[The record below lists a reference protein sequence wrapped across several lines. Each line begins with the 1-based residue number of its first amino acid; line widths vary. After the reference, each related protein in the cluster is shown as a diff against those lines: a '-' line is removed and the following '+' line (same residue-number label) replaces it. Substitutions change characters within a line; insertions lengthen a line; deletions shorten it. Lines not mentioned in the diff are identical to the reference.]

1 MTYLQAF
8 SKVLPILLILILGA
22 IFNRR
27 RFLRPETVQDLK
39 KLVINVT
46 LPVLLFL
53 AFSQVDLEPQ
63 YLLIV
68 GLVFLACLL
77 ALLVGWR
84 IQPLTGIHNRYF
96 PTLMTGFEAG
106 MVGYAI
112 YASVYGPENIFKFGI
127 IDLGQVVFVFFVL
140 VTILERFTT
149 GAKSFAQTL
158 RQFLA
163 TPVILAILGGILV
176 KQTGLISLL
185 SSWPLTESLL
195 ATLSLLGA
203 LTTPLVALIIGYEL
217 QIQSG
222 SLWKPS
228 LSIGMRLLFWVP
240 VGLLLNW
247 LILDNLLQLDAGFK
261 AAVMTMFILPPPF
274 VIPLFMQGAELDD
287 RNFVVN
293 SLTLATVVTLVAF
306 TLISVLYAPGA
317 G

>member
-22 IFNRR
+22 FFNRR

-84 IQPLTGIHNRYF
+84 IQPLTGI
-96 PTLMTGFEAG
+96 
-106 MVGYAI
+106 
-112 YASVYGPENIFKFGI
+112 
-127 IDLGQVVFVFFVL
+127 Q
-140 VTILERFTT
+140 
-149 GAKSFAQTL
+149 
-158 RQFLA
+158 
-163 TPVILAILGGILV
+163 
-176 KQTGLISLL
+176 
-185 SSWPLTESLL
+185 
-195 ATLSLLGA
+195 
-203 LTTPLVALIIGYEL
+203 
-217 QIQSG
+217 
-222 SLWKPS
+222 
-228 LSIGMRLLFWVP
+228 
-240 VGLLLNW
+240 
-247 LILDNLLQLDAGFK
+247 
-261 AAVMTMFILPPPF
+261 LPPPF

>member
-1 MTYLQAF
+1 
-8 SKVLPILLILILGA
+8 
-22 IFNRR
+22 
-27 RFLRPETVQDLK
+27 
-39 KLVINVT
+39 
-46 LPVLLFL
+46 
-53 AFSQVDLEPQ
+53 
-63 YLLIV
+63 
-68 GLVFLACLL
+68 
-77 ALLVGWR
+77 
-84 IQPLTGIHNRYF
+84 
-96 PTLMTGFEAG
+96 MTGFEAG

-149 GAKSFAQTL
+149 GAKSFVQTL

-163 TPVILAILGGILV
+163 TPVILAILAGILV
-176 KQTGLISLL
+176 KQTGLIALL

-240 VGLLLNW
+240 LGLLLNS
-247 LILDNLLQLDAGFK
+247 LILGNLLQLDSGFK